1 MECLCSP
8 SSRGRALGQGAGTAL
23 WAKAVQPDTRFQPL
37 LSLRLKN
44 VGLRSHGAGEGR
56 PHAGEGHGTLDR
68 GPQRGQGVLAIR
80 AGLRP
85 ALPEGTSPP
94 SFSPSAEELP
104 CVSHKPQVLR

>member
-23 WAKAVQPDTRFQPL
+23 RAKAVQPDTRFQPL

-56 PHAGEGHGTLDR
+56 PHAGEGHGTLDG
-68 GPQRGQGVLAIR
+68 GPNGGRECWPSERASGQRFQKE
-80 AGLRP
+80 
-85 ALPEGTSPP
+85 LPLL
-94 SFSPSAEELP
+94 PSAP
-104 CVSHKPQVLR
+104 VLKSCPV